1 MLTTNG
7 MRERTPAWIRQ
18 QVTIVQV
25 NGSFLEKTTRQ
36 ICVVKLVMLH
46 AKG

>member
-1 MLTTNG
+1 MLTTKG
-7 MRERTPAWIRQ
+7 IRARTPAWIRQ

-25 NGSFLEKTTRQ
+25 KGSFFEKTTRQ
-36 ICVVKLVMLH
+36 LYVAKLVMLH